1 MSRHPTFV
9 TFAGDGQTHWIATL
23 SAFKVTTLCGQTN
36 DLPADSFTAGPALT
50 FGLLRS
56 ACPRCRELAVEAS
69 HPYSA
74 HGAIDLSLTPV

>member
-23 SAFKVTTLCGQTN
+23 TAFQVTTLCGQTN

-56 ACPRCRELAVEAS
+56 ACPRCRELALKDS
-69 HPYSA
+69 CPNSSRWHF
-74 HGAIDLSLTPV
+74 DLSLTPV